1 MRSKDKKAPGKK
13 SLVRGSRKTAAAYS
27 PTWWGSTIG
36 DGELNFS
43 VRDGKRWILTA
54 IATAVY
60 YLREIIRLQE
70 RFRAISTD
78 RLRTLPPV
86 HLLPINV
93 VVSHDPVRKSHLED
107 GFALRCFQRLS
118 RPNVDTRRCSWRHN
132 RYTRGWSDPVLSY

>member
-1 MRSKDKKAPGKK
+1 MRGTKKVPGKQL
-13 SLVRGSRKTAAAYS
+13 LVRDPKKTAAAYS

-43 VRDGKRWILTA
+43 VRNGKRWYLTA
-54 IATAVY
+54 IATAIY
-60 YLREIIRLQE
+60 SFERDKRTQE
-70 RFRAISTD
+70 RVRAISTD
-78 RLRTLPPV
+78 RLRSLPTL

-93 VVSHDPVRKSHLED
+93 VVSHDPIRKYHLEE